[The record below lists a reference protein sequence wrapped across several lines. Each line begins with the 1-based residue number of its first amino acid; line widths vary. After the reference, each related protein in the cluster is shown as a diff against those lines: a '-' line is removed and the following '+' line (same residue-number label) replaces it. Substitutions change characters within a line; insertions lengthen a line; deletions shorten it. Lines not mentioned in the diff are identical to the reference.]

1 MDRNT
6 AETMAIMAFSFLM
19 EDDER
24 RRRFL
29 DLTGTHPDHLREAI
43 VEPQFQ
49 GAILDYLGTDERLL
63 TAFAAGAD
71 LDPAD
76 IERAHTALAGGRWE
90 RDSA

>member
-29 DLTGTHPDHLREAI
+29 DVTGIHPDQLREAI

-49 GAILDYLGTDERLL
+49 GAILDYLGTDERTL
-63 TAFAAGAD
+63 TAFAAGAG
-71 LDPAD
+71 LDPGD
-76 IERAHTALAGGRWE
+76 IERARTALAGSRWE
-90 RDSA
+90 RDGA

>member
-6 AETMAIMAFSFLM
+6 AETLAIMAFSFLM

-29 DLTGTHPDHLREAI
+29 DLTGTHPDQLREAI
-43 VEPQFQ
+43 VRAEFQ
-49 GAILDYLGTDERLL
+49 AAILDYLGTDERILA
-63 TAFAAGAD
+63 AFATGAD

-76 IERAHTALAGGRWE
+76 IERARTTLAGRRWE
-90 RDSA
+90 RDGA

>member
-24 RRRFL
+24 RRRFF
-29 DLTGTHPDHLREAI
+29 DFTGIHPDQLREAI

-49 GAILDYLGTDERLL
+49 GAILDYLGTDERTL
-63 TAFAAGAD
+63 TAFAAGAG
-71 LDPAD
+71 LDPGD
-76 IERAHTALAGGRWE
+76 IERARTALAGSRWE
-90 RDSA
+90 RDGA

>member
-6 AETMAIMAFSFLM
+6 AETLAIMAFSFLM

-29 DLTGTHPDHLREAI
+29 DLTGTHPDQLREAL
-43 VEPQFQ
+43 VRAEFQ
-49 GAILDYLGTDERLL
+49 AAILDYLGTDERILA
-63 TAFAAGAD
+63 AFATGAD

-76 IERAHTALAGGRWE
+76 IERARTTLAGRRWE
-90 RDSA
+90 RDGA